1 MSMKNK
7 TEVEQNNKL
16 DNMGKPD
23 FTMMLTKAGLN
34 LIPSVGGTLASLL
47 GDYQTTRNDK
57 RLKEFI
63 QSFSDEMSQRIDS
76 IQREFVKKDDFID
89 VFLNITDDAM
99 RQRRADKRL
108 QLRNLLINSIT
119 LPNTQYEDTEEFERL
134 INILTATHLEILNI
148 FYKDREHKMA
158 DAKKDIERIEGAIK
172 SQKINCVFTFS
183 KYYLE
188 YVRDLENQS
197 LVQYYV
203 NNHASR
209 ESGVVLIGDQPFITD
224 KGKALI
230 KYITLEEGLPIL
242 NN

>member
-34 LIPSVGGTLASLL
+34 LIPSVGGSLASLL

-108 QLRNLLINSIT
+108 
-119 LPNTQYEDTEEFERL
+119 
-134 INILTATHLEILNI
+134 
-148 FYKDREHKMA
+148 
-158 DAKKDIERIEGAIK
+158 
-172 SQKINCVFTFS
+172 
-183 KYYLE
+183 
-188 YVRDLENQS
+188 
-197 LVQYYV
+197 
-203 NNHASR
+203 
-209 ESGVVLIGDQPFITD
+209 
-224 KGKALI
+224 
-230 KYITLEEGLPIL
+230 
-242 NN
+242 